1 MTSES
6 STPNPSRIAQARAKF
21 DALPHDVR
29 EYLIVFAL
37 LMAMLLLTV
46 VAALPD
52 FGAFINLA
60 IAMTIAIV
68 KALLVVLF
76 FMHVK
81 QASPVTWVFAGSAF
95 LWLGIMIALTL
106 ADYATRRDQ
115 PGAVN
120 EIPAVQFMHAQHAA
134 R

>member
-6 STPNPSRIAQARAKF
+6 STPTSSRIAQARAKF
-21 DALPHDVR
+21 DALPYDVR

-46 VAALPD
+46 IAALPD

-60 IAMTIAIV
+60 IAMTIAII
-68 KALLVVLF
+68 KAVLVVLF

-81 QASPVTWVFAGSAF
+81 QASRVTWVFAGSAF
-95 LWLGIMIALTL
+95 LWLGIMIALIL
-106 ADYATRRDQ
+106 ADYGTRRNQ

-120 EIPAVQFMHAQHAA
+120 EAPAVQFMHAQQSPG
-134 R
+134 